1 MNRFFLA
8 LVAMLVLVSSN
19 VHSAVTCDGYAT
31 GPGGYSI
38 PYELNGSCA
47 FAGPIE
53 FQSNGTPLY
62 VFSSDYAN
70 RVNVG
75 DSWPMTFYSYEEVQ
89 NGAPVKWSKEQYSK
103 MWSAINAV
111 FPEDYFTQDHY
122 TLTQLFGLSGN
133 DMLAQTNKQV
143 WHYTD
148 PNVPAGE
155 CGGNCSTFNWSGMGY
170 VASGVDEYL
179 FMTRGQNIT
188 VVGGTNITMASSVP
202 VPPAIW
208 LLGSGLLGLIGVARR
223 SK

>member
-1 MNRFFLA
+1 MNKIILA
-8 LVAMLVLVSSN
+8 LLAMIVLASSPA
-19 VHSAVTCDGYAT
+19 HSAITCDGYAT
-31 GPGGYSI
+31 GPGGYSV
-38 PYELNGSCA
+38 PYELNGSCV

-75 DSWPMTFYSYEEVQ
+75 DSWPMTFYSYAEVQ
-89 NGAPVKWSKEQYSK
+89 AGAPVRWSIEQYSW
-103 MWSAINAV
+103 MFAALDNA
-111 FPEDYFTQDHY
+111 FPEDYFTQDNY
-122 TLTQLFGLSGN
+122 TLTQLFGLMGN
-133 DMLAQTNKQV
+133 DTLEYVNKQL
-143 WHYTD
+143 WHITD
-148 PNVPAGE
+148 PSVPGDFF
-155 CGGNCSTFNWSGMGY
+155 CGNCPTFNWSGMGY
-170 VASGVDEYL
+170 VASGIDEYL
-179 FMTRGQNIT
+179 FFTRGQNIT